1 MPPKQIS
8 ELLVV
13 VVAPAASVVAPAAST
28 AAAFPGFVHQSGGL
42 ANDTYKMDLIL
53 IHPLHLIG
61 LTCIYV
67 ASVLKEK
74 DNTAWF
80 KDLRV
85 DMNVV
90 KNIAM
95 EILDFYD
102 THKMITDEKVN
113 DAMHKLSI
121 RI

>member
-1 MPPKQIS
+1 
-8 ELLVV
+8 
-13 VVAPAASVVAPAAST
+13 
-28 AAAFPGFVHQSGGL
+28 
-42 ANDTYKMDLIL
+42 MDLIL
-53 IHPLHLIG
+53 IHPPHLIG
-61 LTCIYV
+61 LACIYV

-80 KDLRV
+80 EDLRA

-102 THKMITDEKVN
+102 THKMITEDRVN
-113 DAMHKLSI
+113 AAMHKLSI